1 MTKSANSPSTSP
13 PRKKHEGSKEAKVDV
28 DVEMIVL
35 DSDPEDEMMDL
46 EIETTSMISTLLE
59 NRIKQLEAQIAMM
72 EEQKKN
78 DDMIK
83 TILEEDINRLKTN
96 IPVEKYPNHL
106 HQVQQKHVPHLNG
119 FKLVYKTNPNG
130 ACFDECVAVHV
141 YEDKDETSKVKRRIN
156 NHVADNRDSYYKN
169 KIPLPYIETV
179 GVGAHANDVV
189 KNTRDEMI
197 EFLRSDE
204 AFMVYSN
211 SQQLLAVANLFN
223 ISIRIFTYSGNQ
235 WR

>member
-1 MTKSANSPSTSP
+1 MELNEHEKDGHSKLEKKHSLTKGANSPSTSP

-28 DVEMIVL
+28 DVEIIFL
-35 DSDPEDEMMDL
+35 DTNPEDEMMDL

-96 IPVEKYPNHL
+96 IPVEKFPNHL

-130 ACFDECVAVHV
+130 ACFDE
-141 YEDKDETSKVKRRIN
+141 
-156 NHVADNRDSYYKN
+156 YYQC
-169 KIPLPYIETV
+169 L
-179 GVGAHANDVV
+179 
-189 KNTRDEMI
+189 
-197 EFLRSDE
+197 
-204 AFMVYSN
+204 
-211 SQQLLAVANLFN
+211 
-223 ISIRIFTYSGNQ
+223 
-235 WR
+235 